1 MGSDNSSEIEGLRKQ
16 LSDQRRDFEKLIESK
31 GKMEK
36 QRLDRMMANHK
47 ETIEEMRNDAEEREK
62 NMKRKENLNNKKLKN
77 LWS

>member
-62 NMKRKENLNNKKLKN
+62 KYEEERKLEQ
-77 LWS
+77 